1 MTIVVTGATGH
12 FGRIGVQ
19 SLLAKGVPAGQIVA
33 TGRNIDRIA
42 DLGVT
47 VKQASYDDLDALKA
61 AFAGADRVLF
71 VSGSEIGKRLTQ
83 HRNVV
88 EAAKDAGVGRVVYT
102 SAPHADTTDMELAA
116 EHRATEQMLIESG
129 LPYTFLRNSWYIE
142 NYDVHQALQHGLWGA
157 ARDGRISGATRA
169 DMAEGAV
176 AALVGDGHENKV
188 YEIGGEPFTL
198 AELAAEISRQSG
210 KEVTYTDL
218 SPEKYTEMLVG
229 VGVPEPVAE
238 LLADS
243 DRAAAEGALLVPK
256 TDLENLLGRPVTPLS
271 TAIGAA
277 LA

>member
-102 SAPHADTTDMELAA
+102 SAPHADTTDMKLAA

-142 NYDVHQALQHGLWGA
+142 NYDVHQALQDGLWGA